1 MIVPMRWTPEQV
13 ASATGGKLHAPSG
26 SGGDA
31 SLSGVSIDTRRL
43 AAGALFVAI
52 RAERDGHDFVDAAVE
67 GGAGALL
74 VASGWALAADL
85 ATGVPSI
92 VVEDTRAGLL
102 ALGRAARQRLDGAVV
117 GITGS
122 VGKTSTKDLIAAA
135 VSAGRSTWASERS
148 FNNELGVP
156 LTLANAPSDTEVAV
170 IEMGAR
176 DIGHIGRLCEVAR
189 PTIGVV
195 TAVAAAH
202 TEVFGDL
209 DTVAAAKSELVL
221 ALPPDGA
228 AVLNADDPRVLAMA
242 SATTANAIRYS
253 TNPAGR
259 TSADVVAEEISLDRE
274 LRSRFTVHSPWGS
287 AAVRLSAR
295 GAHQVGNAL
304 AALAVAGLVG
314 VPLEAAADA
323 LASAQLSPWRMELGR
338 SPAGATVLNDAYN
351 ANPASMGAA
360 LEALASL
367 PADRRIAVLGEMA
380 ELGDRRDEEHRAVVA
395 LAGQLAID
403 VLVVGTNA
411 YGIPPVEG
419 IDEAVDA
426 LGPIGSGDAVLVK
439 ASRVA
444 GLERLAARLMR
455 D

>member
-26 SGGDA
+26 SRGDA

-43 AAGALFVAI
+43 AVGSLFVAI

-74 VASGWALAADL
+74 VASDWALAGDPAP
-85 ATGVPSI
+85 GVPSI
-92 VVEDTRAGLL
+92 VVGDTREGLL
-102 ALGRAARQRLDGAVV
+102 ALGRAARRRLEGAVV

-156 LTLANAPSDTEVAV
+156 LTLANAPSGTEVAV

-176 DIGHIGRLCEVAR
+176 GLGHIRRLCEVAR

-209 DTVAAAKSELVL
+209 DTVAAAKSELVS
-221 ALPPDGA
+221 ALPSDGA

-242 SATTANAIRYS
+242 SATTADAVRYS
-253 TNPAGR
+253 TNPVGVAR
-259 TSADVVAEEISLDRE
+259 ADVVAEAISLDNE
-274 LRSRFTVHSPWGS
+274 LRPRFTVRSPWGS

-314 VPLEAAADA
+314 VPLETAAEA
-323 LASAQLSPWRMELGR
+323 LASAELSPWRMELGR
-338 SPAGATVLNDAYN
+338 SPAGAKVLNDAYN
-351 ANPASMGAA
+351 ANPASMRAA

-395 LAGQLAID
+395 LAGRLAID
-403 VLVVGTNA
+403 VLVVGTEA

-426 LGPIGSGDAVLVK
+426 LGPLGPGDAVLVK

-444 GLERLAARLMR
+444 GLELLAGRLIS